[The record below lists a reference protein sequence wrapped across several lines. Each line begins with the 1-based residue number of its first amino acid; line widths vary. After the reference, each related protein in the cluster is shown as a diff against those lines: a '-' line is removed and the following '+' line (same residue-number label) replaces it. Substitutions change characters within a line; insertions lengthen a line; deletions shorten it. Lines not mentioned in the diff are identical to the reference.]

1 MAMTLYLTGAGL
13 SKSLQRSRSVP
24 LMMDFIQVLTKLV
37 SNDVVLNTL
46 VVMELGGV
54 YENSCSECKQLA
66 EQIGKDVPKASADER
81 DRFAEFV
88 HSRPPESIETLFDR
102 IETTEPANIYAS
114 GLPAYFRYAINQVF
128 VGIGWDLEMA
138 VLERFLRARFK
149 DHGDHVFVSF
159 NYDLVLDKGLELA
172 SDGMWQPRNGYG
184 FEFPFYAIVDP
195 ASEHPGDAVAERPS
209 LQLPLGGDR
218 FRLIKPHG
226 SLNWL
231 ASQGRS
237 GAVEPEEMLIPLTSD
252 LKIRHWPSTQTFNY
266 TQRPGEWPRTRKIL
280 IAPPSPR
287 KPEILRRA
295 TSDEFDALTAADE
308 IFVLGYSFPKTDR
321 DQMDLVQRAMNK
333 RKAPISRATVVNF
346 KAPQEYF
353 AEIEDLVKPREM
365 RCFNAGFVDFA
376 VNAQRAG

>member
-1 MAMTLYLTGAGL
+1 MAMTLYLAGAGL
-13 SKSLQRSRSVP
+13 SKSLQSARSVP
-24 LMMDFIQVLTKLV
+24 LMMDFTRVLTEFV

-81 DRFAEFV
+81 DRFAELV
-88 HSRPPESIETLFDR
+88 RSRQPESIETLFDR
-102 IETTEPANIYAS
+102 IETTEPTNIYAS

-149 DHGDHVFVSF
+149 DRGEHVFVSF
-159 NYDLVLDKGLELA
+159 NYDLVLDKCIEFA

-195 ASEHPGDAVAERPS
+195 ASEHPGDAVAERSS
-209 LQLPLGGDR
+209 LELPLGVGR

-231 ASQGRS
+231 VPQGKS
-237 GAVEPEEMLIPLTSD
+237 GAVEPAEMLIPLTRD
-252 LKIRHWPSTQTFNY
+252 LKIRHWPPTQTFNY
-266 TQRPGEWPRTRKIL
+266 TQHPGEWPRDMKIL
-280 IAPPSPR
+280 IAPPSSQ
-287 KPEILRRA
+287 KSEVLRRA

-321 DQMDLVQRAMNK
+321 DQMDLVQRAVNE
-333 RKAPISRATVVNF
+333 RRAPISRATVVNY

-353 AEIEDLVKPREM
+353 EGIEDLLKPREM
-365 RCFNAGFVDFA
+365 RSFNAGFADFA
-376 VNAQRAG
+376 ANAQRGG